1 MEFERI
7 RVMLESCVTE
17 SPLFPPTLLYNEGW
31 LLRLVLDWFS
41 THRDVNHPLAF
52 SENAQWFSEALLPSA
67 FLARY
72 RGDLL
77 AESWTHADG
86 VIGHFLI
93 GDKSKAGL
101 SLLPR
106 ATRFVVLEAKIFSGL
121 SSNVTNARYFDQA
134 ARNVACIA
142 ELFHRANVLPQAT
155 NRIGFYVLAPLA
167 QIKSGIFDKAM
178 DRGSIQQK
186 VNRRVQEYAGSKDQ
200 WYSEW
205 FLPIFQKTE
214 IATISWENLIETIG
228 EKESTAASSVE
239 AFYKLCID
247 FNQQALKRKKQTL

>member
-1 MEFERI
+1 
-7 RVMLESCVTE
+7 
-17 SPLFPPTLLYNEGW
+17 LLYNEGW
-31 LLRLVLDWFS
+31 LLRLTLDWFS
-41 THRDVNHPLAF
+41 AHRDVNHPLAF

-67 FLARY
+67 FLARHK
-72 RGDLL
+72 GDLL

-93 GDKSKAGL
+93 GNKSKAGL

-106 ATRFVVLEAKIFSGL
+106 ATHLVVLEAKIFSGL

-142 ELFHRANVLPQAT
+142 ELFHRANVLPQTA
-155 NRIGFYVLAPLA
+155 NRIGFYVLAPRI
-167 QIKSGIFDKAM
+167 QIKRGIFDKVM
-178 DRGSIQQK
+178 DRDSIQRK

-200 WYSEW
+200 WYLEW

-228 EKESTAASSVE
+228 KKDSASAASIE
-239 AFYKLCID
+239 TFYKRCFD
-247 FNQQALKRKKQTL
+247 FNQ